1 MTHLIA
7 APEMMVSAA
16 TSAVKIGSSISA
28 AGAAAA
34 GSTTNVLAAAADEVS
49 AAIAKLFGT
58 YGQQL
63 QAALTQATA
72 FHDEFV
78 QTLAGAATTYAQ
90 AEAANAAAVA
100 NALGGLNAQV
110 QSLLAPAVGNATTA
124 PTVMAAAAPAASAVA
139 LVMGGTFDPE
149 PFPSTFH

>member
-49 AAIAKLFGT
+49 AAIAKLFG
-58 YGQQL
+58 
-63 QAALTQATA
+63 
-72 FHDEFV
+72 
-78 QTLAGAATTYAQ
+78 
-90 AEAANAAAVA
+90 
-100 NALGGLNAQV
+100 
-110 QSLLAPAVGNATTA
+110 
-124 PTVMAAAAPAASAVA
+124 
-139 LVMGGTFDPE
+139 
-149 PFPSTFH
+149 